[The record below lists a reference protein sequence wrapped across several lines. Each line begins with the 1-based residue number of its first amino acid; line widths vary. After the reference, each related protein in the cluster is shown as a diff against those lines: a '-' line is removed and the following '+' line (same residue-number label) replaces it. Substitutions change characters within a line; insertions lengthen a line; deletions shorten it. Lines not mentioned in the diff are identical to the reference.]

1 MEAPEVPIENVQEHI
16 HEHAHHSP
24 DRFNLGVALST
35 ALLAALAAI
44 AALMAGGQAN
54 EAMVAQIESANQ
66 WSYFQSKSIKDHLL
80 STKNELLLAMGKE
93 TTAEDADTLAKYEH
107 EKKAIKAKAE
117 ALAEEAKHA
126 LHRHEL
132 LAFAVTLFQVAI
144 ALGAI
149 AVLTK
154 LRLFW
159 LFSLAVGVGGIAF
172 FGYGASQLL
181 SGHGNGAE
189 HAAAEPAPAHH

>member
-1 MEAPEVPIENVQEHI
+1 MEAPEVPIEHVQEHI
-16 HEHAHHSP
+16 NEHAHHSP

-66 WSYFQSKSIKDHLL
+66 WSYYQSKSIKDHLL
-80 STKNELLLAMGKE
+80 STKKELLLAMGKE
-93 TTAEDADTLAKYEH
+93 VVPKDVDAQVKYEH
-107 EKKAIKAKAE
+107 EKDAIKTKAE
-117 ALAEEAKHA
+117 GLAEEAKHS

-159 LFSLAVGVGGIAF
+159 MFSLAVGVGGLAF

-181 SGHGNGAE
+181 AGHGHGTE
-189 HAAAEPAPAHH
+189 HATAEAAAAHH